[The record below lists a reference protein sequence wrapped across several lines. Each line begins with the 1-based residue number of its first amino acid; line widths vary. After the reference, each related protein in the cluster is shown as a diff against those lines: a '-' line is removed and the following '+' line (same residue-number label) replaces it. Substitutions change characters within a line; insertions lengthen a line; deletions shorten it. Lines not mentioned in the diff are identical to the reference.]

1 MADFD
6 WFIGARIDEV
16 DEVEEEEEEE
26 EAEEEKTKWIKEE
39 EEWK

>member
-26 EAEEEKTKWIKEE
+26 ETEEEKTKWIKEE